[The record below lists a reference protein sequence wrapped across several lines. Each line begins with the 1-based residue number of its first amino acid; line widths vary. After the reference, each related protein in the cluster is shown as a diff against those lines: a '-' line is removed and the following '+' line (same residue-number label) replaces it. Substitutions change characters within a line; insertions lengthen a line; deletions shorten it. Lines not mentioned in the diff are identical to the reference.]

1 MSSITKYRLSDENV
15 EVFKYVKIK
24 KIYLV
29 QMI

>member
-1 MSSITKYRLSDENV
+1 MSSITKDRLSDENV